1 MYVFSN
7 MTLPLVKLANNI
19 LGKEVGYGKQC
30 SGESL
35 SFRKWKTLR
44 EAVLRLCD
52 LQKEL
57 AQKVE
62 AALKGQIKVYELT
75 NERTRTGD

>member
-1 MYVFSN
+1 MSEHL
-7 MTLPLVKLANNI
+7 TPENI
-19 LGKEVGYGKQC
+19 QLNEVEPEGFC
-30 SGESL
+30 NEPRSL
-35 SFRKWKTLR
+35 FHEVTKLR

-62 AALKGQIKVYELT
+62 AALTKNPITRGEEPPAGQVV
-75 NERTRTGD
+75 